1 MSDPST
7 FEPSPLHTPMMQQ
20 YLRIKAAHPQT
31 LLFYRMGDFY
41 ELFFDD
47 ARRAA
52 RLLDIT
58 LTQRGRS
65 AGEPIPMAG
74 VPYHAVDQY
83 LAKLVKAGESVAI
96 CEQIGDPATS
106 KGPVAREV
114 TRVVTPG
121 TVTED
126 ALLDD
131 RRATLLVAIAQQVNG
146 FGLAA
151 LELSSGRLTVQQL
164 PGAESLLSELERLRP
179 AELLIEDGCQV
190 PGPERTGVTR
200 RPPWHFEVET
210 ARRLL
215 VGQFGVRD
223 LSGYGCDDMPLAVAA
238 AGALLQYVQDT
249 QKCALPHLQ
258 GIRVERHDE
267 VLILDVVSRRNL
279 ELEWNLAG
287 GEEHTVC
294 AVLDSTV
301 TAMGGRMLRCWL
313 QRPLRSAEAASARHD
328 VVANLGESR
337 VFEPVRELLRGVAD
351 IERILARVALK
362 SARPR
367 DLSGLRES
375 LTQFPP
381 LRAELAALT
390 DTMSRQ
396 LREAIGEHPEA
407 LALLRCALI
416 EQPPVL
422 TRDGGMIA
430 LGYDAELDELR
441 ALADNADQFLLDLE
455 QRERARTGI
464 ANLKVAYNKVHGYFI
479 EISKAAARHAPDDY
493 LRRQTLT
500 GAERFITPE
509 LKAFEDKVLS
519 ARERA
524 LAREKALYDALLERL
539 MTWLAPLQAAAEAIA
554 ELDVLCCFAERAETL
569 NYVRPL
575 LTPRAELEIEAGR
588 HPVIERALREPFVP
602 NDIVLHPES
611 RMLIITG
618 PNMGGKSTYMRQTA
632 LIVLMARC
640 GSFVPARRAQVG
652 DFDRIFTRIGASDD
666 LASGRSTF
674 MVEMTEAANILNNA
688 TASSLVLMDEI
699 GRGTSTF
706 DGLSLAWACA
716 EHLARN
722 NRAYTLFATHYF
734 ELTALPDA
742 DPSIRNV
749 HIDAIEYGDG
759 IVFLHAVKAGPAN
772 QSYGLQVAQLAGVPK
787 VVIKAARKRLRQL
800 EGESR
805 ARAEPTPQLG
815 LPLFEP
821 VPQPHPVVQMLGNV
835 DPDTL
840 TPRQALD
847 LLYQL
852 RARL

>member
-1 MSDPST
+1 
-7 FEPSPLHTPMMQQ
+7 MMQQ

-83 LAKLVKAGESVAI
+83 LAKLVRAGESVAI

-106 KGPVAREV
+106 KGPVERQV

-126 ALLDD
+126 ALLDE
-131 RRATLLVAIAQQVNG
+131 RRETLLVAIAHQRDDYG
-146 FGLAA
+146 WAA
-151 LELSSGRLTVQQL
+151 LELSSGRFTVQQL
-164 PGAESLLSELERLRP
+164 SGAEALVGELERLRP
-179 AELLIEDGCQV
+179 AEVLIEEGSRL
-190 PGPERTGVTR
+190 PGPERAGVTR
-200 RPPWHFEVET
+200 RPPWHFEPEA

-215 VGQFGVRD
+215 VQQFSVRD
-223 LSGYGCDDMPLAVAA
+223 LAGFGCDEMPLAVAA
-238 AGALLQYVQDT
+238 AGVLLQYVQDT
-249 QKCALPHLQ
+249 QRCALPHLQ
-258 GIRVERHDE
+258 GLRVERRDE
-267 VLILDVVSRRNL
+267 VLILDAVSRRNL
-279 ELEWNLAG
+279 ELEWNLSGG
-287 GEEHTVC
+287 GEHTLS

-301 TAMGGRMLRCWL
+301 TAMGGRMLRRWL
-313 QRPLRSAEAASARHD
+313 QRPLRCGEAVGARHD
-328 VVANLGESR
+328 TVANLGESR
-337 VFEPVRELLRGVAD
+337 AFEPLRESLTGIAD
-351 IERILARVALK
+351 VERILTRVALK

-367 DLSGLRES
+367 DLSGLRDS
-375 LTQFPP
+375 LAQLPE
-381 LRAELAALT
+381 LRSLLAPFG
-390 DTMSRQ
+390 DTLAQR
-396 LREAIGEHPEA
+396 LHAAIGEYPDA
-407 LALLRCALI
+407 LALLRRALI

-422 TRDGGMIA
+422 ARDGGMIA
-430 LGYDAELDELR
+430 SGYDGELDELR

-455 QRERARTGI
+455 QRERARTGV

-479 EISKAAARHAPDDY
+479 EISKAAARHAPADY
-493 LRRQTLT
+493 IRRQTLT
-500 GAERFITPE
+500 GAERYITPE

-524 LAREKALYDALLERL
+524 LAREKALYDDLLERL
-539 MTWLAPLQAAAEAIA
+539 LGWLGPLQAAADAIA

-575 LTPRAELEIEAGR
+575 LTARAELLIEAGR
-588 HPVIERALREPFVP
+588 HPVIERVLDEPFVP
-602 NDIVLHPES
+602 NDIDLSAES

-618 PNMGGKSTYMRQTA
+618 PNMGGKSTFMRQTA
-632 LIVLMARC
+632 LIVVMARC
-640 GSFVPARRAQVG
+640 GSFVPARRAVVG

-688 TASSLVLMDEI
+688 TPRSLVLMDEI

-716 EHLARN
+716 EYLASS
-722 NRAYTLFATHYF
+722 NRAFTLFATHYF
-734 ELTALPDA
+734 ELTVLPES
-742 DPSIRNV
+742 DPTIRNV
-749 HIDAIEYGDG
+749 HIDAIEHGDA
-759 IVFLHAVKAGPAN
+759 IVFLHAVKEGPAN

-787 VVIKAARKRLRQL
+787 SVIKVARKRLRQL
-800 EGESR
+800 EGESKSR
-805 ARAEPTPQLG
+805 TGPSPQLG
-815 LPLFEP
+815 LPLYEP
-821 VPQPHPVVQMLGNV
+821 EPQPHPVLRLLSNIE
-835 DPDTL
+835 PDSV
-840 TPRQALD
+840 TPRQALE
-847 LLYQL
+847 LLYQMKE
-852 RARL
+852 RL